1 MHIAPIILHRPA
13 QGWRAR
19 LARLG
24 DALARH
30 RGRLQALQWGVV
42 AVYALLLVLPACLP
56 LPQTGQTLFNN
67 LTLAAQFVFW
77 GMWWPGVILA
87 TLLFGRVWC
96 GLLCPEGMLS
106 ELASRHGRGA
116 AIPRWLRWRGWPVLA
131 FVATTVYG
139 QLISV
144 YEYPKAALL
153 VLGGSTVAA
162 VAVGLLW
169 GRGKRVW
176 CRYLCPVSGVFA
188 LLARLSPLHYRV
200 DRQAWDAYPQR
211 ASAVDCAPL
220 LSVKQLNSASQ
231 CHACGRCSG
240 HRDAVTLS
248 ARSPEAEIVHSTPR
262 EAGRSEALLLV
273 WGLLGV
279 AVAAFQW
286 SASPWFVAWRQA
298 LAGWAAERELWA
310 LLDNNAPWWL
320 LTHYPEAG
328 DSFIWLDGL
337 LIPAYIAAVTLLLG
351 GCLQAALWAA
361 ARLTRQAWPVLALA
375 LVPLGAACLLAGLS
389 MLTQTQLRAEGLLF
403 PLADSLRLLALGA
416 AALWSLRL
424 LGRQLT
430 LAGQRG
436 WRLAGA
442 LALVALGLAPVLA
455 AWTLQLRH
463 W

>member
-1 MHIAPIILHRPA
+1 MRRTAVVITLHRAPR
-13 QGWRAR
+13 GR

-24 DALARH
+24 DVLARH
-30 RGRLQALQWGVV
+30 RGRLVLLQWAVV
-42 AVYALLLVLPACLP
+42 AVYALLLLLPACLP
-56 LPQTGQTLFNN
+56 LPQTGQTL
-67 LTLAAQFVFW
+67 LKHATLAAQFVFW
-77 GMWWPGVILA
+77 GLWWPGVTLA

-106 ELASRHGRGA
+106 EFASRHGRGA
-116 AIPRWLRWRGWPVLA
+116 AIPRWLRWRGWPLLA

-211 ASAVDCAPL
+211 VSAVDCAPL
-220 LSVKQLNSASQ
+220 LNVKQLNGASQ

-240 HRDAVTLS
+240 HRDAVALTR
-248 ARSPEAEIVHSTPR
+248 RSPEDEILQATPR
-262 EAGRSEALLLV
+262 EAGRAEALLLV

-286 SASPWFVAWRQA
+286 SASPWFVALRQA
-298 LAGWAAERELWA
+298 LVGWAAERELWG
-310 LLDNNAPWWL
+310 LLDSDAPWWL
-320 LTHYPEAG
+320 LTHYPEVG

-337 LIPAYIAAVTLLLG
+337 AIPVYIAAITLLLAG
-351 GCLQAALWAA
+351 ALQAALLASA
-361 ARLTRQAWPVLALA
+361 MLTRQAWPVLALA
-375 LVPLGAACLLAGLS
+375 LVPLGGAGLLCGLS
-389 MLTQTQLRAEGLLF
+389 LLTQTQLRAEGLLL
-403 PLADSLRLLALGA
+403 PQANALRLLLLGA

-424 LGRQLT
+424 LGRQLGH
-430 LAGQRG
+430 AGQRG
-436 WRLAGA
+436 WRRTGA
-442 LALVALGLAPVLA
+442 LALMSAGMAPVLA
-455 AWTLQLRH
+455 AWTLQLHH